1 MMDAPSAEQP
11 NPGQAGA
18 TPRIVGGGIVGIA
31 IRQPVF
37 TTMVMV
43 GLMVLGLF
51 SLNKLGIE
59 EYPDVSIPILTIQT
73 IYPGATPASVE
84 RQVTKPIEDAVH
96 TTQGIRRITSQSY
109 ESLSIVVVE
118 YQLGTDLIAAAAEV
132 RSKIEQVRRIMPT
145 EIDTPIVQQVD
156 LAQQPIISLALVS
169 TNQTLRELSGFVE
182 TRLQRELE
190 GISGVGRLETSGM
203 LKREI
208 RVELQPSRMFSLD
221 ISANQVIN
229 ALRSQNLDIP
239 AGRIKRG
246 SQEFLVR
253 VDGSLDNPNEFA
265 DVTIANFGAS
275 GSVRLSQ
282 IANVL
287 NGTAEQ
293 RSLALVDGV
302 PAIGIDLLKAGGA
315 NTVEV
320 AARVREAVKGFQAK
334 LPPGTRLEV
343 IRDNSKN
350 ISDSVDSVRDELLMG
365 ALLTVAIVFLF
376 LNDLRAT
383 IITALA
389 LPICVISTFSVLH
402 ILDFTLNAMTLL
414 GLSLSIGL
422 LIDDAIVVIESAVRH
437 RGTGKNPFSA
447 ALEGTNEIFLAVM
460 ASTFT
465 IVAVFVPVAFM
476 GGIVGKLFFQ
486 FGITVAWSIL
496 VSLFVSFT
504 LTPMLTAWWG
514 GGHGLDRPP
523 SKGPIG
529 RSIAAFNR
537 SFDRLATGYRR
548 VIHWTLVH
556 RITAIGLAL
565 ATFVGALG
573 LTPYVGGG
581 FMPKVDTGD
590 FSVTFEAPSGF
601 DFDYTG
607 KKAREIDLVLRSIP
621 GVVGTF
627 TTIGSGVSQSV
638 NSGEVYVKLSPAA
651 ERRLDLD
658 GTMELARQRLSSIYG
673 VTTSVSGTAGL
684 GSGSKP
690 IQISISGPRLEEL
703 ERIADTIVSSI
714 SGIPGVIEISSS
726 AENKVPEVEI
736 VVDPDLA
743 SAMKLDS
750 AAVISSIQP
759 LLGGQLTTRWRDSDG
774 RQIDVRLELDTKVKT
789 TDSMLM
795 HFPIQ
800 RAGPRGIET
809 IRLGQVAVIRQNHGV
824 ALIEHLNLDRVVN
837 ITANLQG
844 RSLSEASK
852 DIEGVLKGLKLAD
865 GYSTSLGGDTEQ
877 LRETTGYV
885 IQAIALAAILIY
897 LILASQFGSFLQPM
911 AIMFSVPLALSGVLI
926 ALLATRD
933 TLNIM
938 SMIGVI
944 MLLGIVTKNA
954 ILLIDSA
961 NERRRGG
968 LSIREALVEA
978 GETRLRPIMMTSLA
992 TVFGMLPI
1000 ALGLGAGGEAR
1011 APMARAVIGG
1021 LITST
1026 LLTLLVIPVVYTY
1039 LEGFGSWMQ
1048 RLFGRPAGSDTTS
1061 PMA

>member
-1 MMDAPSAEQP
+1 MDTPSPE
-11 NPGQAGA
+11 NPRARNPAGSPSVA
-18 TPRIVGGGIVGIA
+18 GGGMVGIA

-37 TTMVMV
+37 TTMVML

-51 SLNKLGIE
+51 SLKKLGIE
-59 EYPDVSIPILTIQT
+59 EYPDVSIPILTVQT
-73 IYPGATPASVE
+73 IYPGAGPSAVE

-118 YQLGTDLIAAAAEV
+118 YELGTDLIAAAAEV
-132 RSKIEQVRRIMPT
+132 RSKLEQTRRIMPSN
-145 EIDTPIVQQVD
+145 IDPPIVQQVD
-156 LAQQPIISLALVS
+156 LSQQPIVSLALVS
-169 TNQTLRELSGFVE
+169 TNKSLRELSSFVE
-182 TRLQRELE
+182 TQLERNLE
-190 GISGVGRLETSGM
+190 GISGVGRIELSGN

-208 RVELQPSRMFSLD
+208 KVELKPGRMYSLG
-221 ISANQVIN
+221 ISANQVVN

-239 AGRIKRG
+239 AGRVKRAN
-246 SQEFLVR
+246 QEFLVN
-253 VDGSLDNPNEFA
+253 VDGSLESPADFA
-265 DVTIANFGAS
+265 EVTIANFGPG

-282 IANVL
+282 IATIVDGNE
-287 NGTAEQ
+287 EQ
-293 RSLALVDGV
+293 RSLALIDGK
-302 PAIGIDLLKAGGA
+302 PGIGIDLLKAGGA
-315 NTVEV
+315 NTVKV
-320 AARVREAVKGFQAK
+320 AGRIRAAVQKLQAG
-334 LPPGTRLEV
+334 LPAGTSLEI

-350 ISDSVDSVRDELLMG
+350 IRDSVDSVRDELIAG

-383 IITALA
+383 IITSLA
-389 LPICVISTFSVLH
+389 LPICVVSTFSVLH
-402 ILDFTLNAMTLL
+402 MLDFTLNAMTLL

-437 RGTGKNPFSA
+437 RDLGKNPFLA

-465 IVAVFVPVAFM
+465 IVAVFIPVAFM
-476 GGIVGKLFFQ
+476 GGIIGKLFFQ

-514 GGHGLDRPP
+514 SGHGLDRPR

-529 RSIAAFNR
+529 RAIAAFNR
-537 SFDRLATGYRR
+537 VFDRVARRYRG
-548 VIHWTLVH
+548 VISWTLDH
-556 RITAIGLAL
+556 RITAMMLAL
-565 ATFVGALG
+565 LTFIGALG
-573 LTPYVGGG
+573 LTPFIGGG

-590 FSVTFEAPSGF
+590 FNVSFRTPSGF
-601 DFDYTG
+601 SFEYTG
-607 KKAREIDLVLRSIP
+607 TKAGEIHQVLGTVP

-627 TTIGSGVSQSV
+627 VTIGSGISRDV
-638 NSGEVYVKLSPAA
+638 NSGDVYVKLSPP
-651 ERRLDLD
+651 ESRRLNLEQ
-658 GTMELARQRLSSIYG
+658 TMELARQKLSTIYG
-673 VTTSVSGTAGL
+673 VATSVSGTAGL

-690 IQISISGPRLEEL
+690 IQIALAGPRLEEL
-703 ERIADTIVSSI
+703 EKIAESVVSSI
-714 SGIPGVIEISSS
+714 SRIPGVIEISSS
-726 AENKVPEVEI
+726 SQNKLPEIEI
-736 VVDPDLA
+736 VVNPELA
-743 SAMKLDS
+743 SALQVDS
-750 AAVISSIQP
+750 AAVVSSIQP
-759 LLGGQLTTRWRDSDG
+759 LLGGQVATEWQDHYG
-774 RQIDVRLELDTKVKT
+774 KQVDVRIQLEHSLNA
-789 TDSMLM
+789 TDSMLS

-800 RAGPRGIET
+800 RAGPAGVES
-809 IRLGQVAVIRQNHGV
+809 IRLGQVATIRQTESV
-824 ALIEHLNLDRVVN
+824 SLIEHLNLDRVVN

-852 DIEGVLKGLKLAD
+852 EIEAALGSLQLPE
-865 GYSTSLGGDTEQ
+865 GYTTSLGGDTEQ

-885 IQAIALAAILIY
+885 LQAIVLAAILIY
-897 LILASQFGSFLQPM
+897 LILASQFGSFLQPLS
-911 AIMFSVPLALSGVLI
+911 IMFSVPLALSGVLI
-926 ALLATRD
+926 ALLVTRD

-954 ILLIDSA
+954 ILLIDNA

-968 LSIREALVEA
+968 LPIRDALVEA

-1026 LLTLLVIPVVYTY
+1026 LLTLLVVPVVYTY
-1039 LEGFGSWMQ
+1039 LEALGARGIRM
-1048 RLFGRPAGSDTTS
+1048 FGRDHGTDGAPENQ
-1061 PMA
+1061 